1 MFATIASIGIP
12 TGVSRFLAK
21 SFNEKNLTL
30 SRRFVKDSVVLISV
44 GILGSVLLL
53 FIINE
58 WFYVTFDRTLLIFSM
73 LLIGASTIAKLFN
86 SIIVASLNTKIIPIV
101 MLIVASTRTILVIAL
116 VLMNAGAV
124 GVLTGYICFE
134 VLSSIL
140 LAIVVLRM
148 LRTVNNNKNDP
159 KISRSFKSILNA
171 SIPFWIP
178 KLITVLSGAN
188 LGTVI
193 VFGSSGSAQAASYY
207 LSYAISSAV
216 FAIVL
221 PLLTI
226 AYPALAAMNDGRKRF
241 TWRIIKISIIISL
254 PLSSSIIF
262 YSENVIGLL
271 GHHYSDASLLLSLFL
286 LAILPNSVSIMIG
299 QLVYAYGNYRQV
311 LYIGLASSIPT
322 TILYALLV
330 PLLGALGAVISYL
343 TGCIISFVLSA
354 LVANKIGMKIIWKE
368 IGLIVG
374 ISFLP
379 AFVFSHVQVH
389 YIIGIIATVLVSY
402 IIFLKSQLITKL
414 DVEDTLSVL
423 PPPVSKPLKGMVHRI
438 GTFLN
443 RNY

>member
-1 MFATIASIGIP
+1 
-12 TGVSRFLAK
+12 
-21 SFNEKNLTL
+21 
-30 SRRFVKDSVVLISV
+30 
-44 GILGSVLLL
+44 
-53 FIINE
+53 
-58 WFYVTFDRTLLIFSM
+58 M

-438 GTFLN
+438 GRFLN